1 MFNKIIVILILILMI
16 VSTIAPAFAFAKGQ
30 MEPEGR
36 MFSQPSIETMGKE
49 PVTTGSAK
57 DYSQKKEV
65 VLDDI
70 LRVYPDTLDDPE
82 AVVVGY
88 KLTAVDMP
96 VTFPFYVLVDEE
108 KDTYSAT
115 ELGLS
120 PILWCGDKRKPTTTQ
135 PEISILYD
143 NAHNLCASLDNGH
156 NISYRYA
163 IMNQHCPRYRPGVD
177 RENNH
182 VQKLQA

>member
-16 VSTIAPAFAFAKGQ
+16 VSTLAPAFAFAKGQ
-30 MEPEGR
+30 MEPAGR
-36 MFSQPSIETMGKE
+36 MFSQPFIETMGKE
-49 PVTTGSAK
+49 PVTTGSVK

-70 LRVYPDTLDDPE
+70 HDPE

-88 KLTAVDMP
+88 KLSAIDMP

-120 PILWCGDKRKPTTTQ
+120 PILWCGDEYVTKAWVGTG
-135 PEISILYD
+135 
-143 NAHNLCASLDNGH
+143 ALDN
-156 NISYRYA
+156 ILRSK
-163 IMNQHCPRYRPGVD
+163 
-177 RENNH
+177 
-182 VQKLQA
+182 QKMYFSTIKGMRFIIRA

>member
-36 MFSQPSIETMGKE
+36 MFSQSFVETMEKE
-49 PVTTGSAK
+49 PVTTSSVK

-120 PILWCGDKRKPTTTQ
+120 PILWCGDEYVTKAWVGTG
-135 PEISILYD
+135 
-143 NAHNLCASLDNGH
+143 ALDN
-156 NISYRYA
+156 ILRSK
-163 IMNQHCPRYRPGVD
+163 
-177 RENNH
+177 
-182 VQKLQA
+182 QKMYFSTIKGMRFIVRA

>member
-1 MFNKIIVILILILMI
+1 MVNKIIIVVMLIIMI
-16 VSTIAPAFAFAKGQ
+16 VSTLAPVFAFAKGQ

-36 MFSQPSIETMGKE
+36 MFSQPFVETIENE

-120 PILWCGDKRKPTTTQ
+120 PILWCGDEYVRKAWVGT
-135 PEISILYD
+135 E
-143 NAHNLCASLDNGH
+143 ALDNILRSKQKMYFSTIKGMRF
-156 NISYRYA
+156 I
-163 IMNQHCPRYRPGVD
+163 
-177 RENNH
+177 
-182 VQKLQA
+182 VQA

>member
-16 VSTIAPAFAFAKGQ
+16 VSTLAPAFAFAKGQ

-36 MFSQPSIETMGKE
+36 MFLQPFVETIENE

-82 AVVVGY
+82 TVVVGY

-120 PILWCGDKRKPTTTQ
+120 PILWCGDEYVTKAWVGTG
-135 PEISILYD
+135 
-143 NAHNLCASLDNGH
+143 ALDN
-156 NISYRYA
+156 ILRSKQKMYFSTIKEMRF
-163 IMNQHCPRYRPGVD
+163 I
-177 RENNH
+177 
-182 VQKLQA
+182 VQA

>member
-1 MFNKIIVILILILMI
+1 MINKVVIVVMLIIMI
-16 VSTIAPAFAFAKGQ
+16 VSTLALAFAFAKGQ

-36 MFSQPSIETMGKE
+36 MFSQPSIETMKKE
-49 PVTTGSAK
+49 PVTTGSVK

-120 PILWCGDKRKPTTTQ
+120 PILWCGDEYVTKAWVGTG
-135 PEISILYD
+135 
-143 NAHNLCASLDNGH
+143 ALDNILRSKQKMYFSTIKGMRF
-156 NISYRYA
+156 I
-163 IMNQHCPRYRPGVD
+163 
-177 RENNH
+177 
-182 VQKLQA
+182 VQA

>member
-1 MFNKIIVILILILMI
+1 MVNKIIIVVMVIVMI
-16 VSTIAPAFAFAKGQ
+16 VSTLAPAFAFAKGQ

-36 MFSQPSIETMGKE
+36 MFSQPSIETMENE
-49 PVTTGSAK
+49 PVTTSSVK
-57 DYSQKKEV
+57 DYSQKKQV

-120 PILWCGDKRKPTTTQ
+120 PILWCGDEYVTKAWVGT
-135 PEISILYD
+135 E
-143 NAHNLCASLDNGH
+143 ALDNILRSKQKMYFSTIKGMRF
-156 NISYRYA
+156 I
-163 IMNQHCPRYRPGVD
+163 
-177 RENNH
+177 
-182 VQKLQA
+182 VQA

>member
-1 MFNKIIVILILILMI
+1 MLNKIIIGVMLLIMI
-16 VSTIAPAFAFAKGQ
+16 VSALAPAFAFAKGQ

-36 MFSQPSIETMGKE
+36 MFSQPFVETIENE

-108 KDTYSAT
+108 KDTYNAT

-120 PILWCGDKRKPTTTQ
+120 PILWCGDEYVTKAWVGTG
-135 PEISILYD
+135 
-143 NAHNLCASLDNGH
+143 ALDN
-156 NISYRYA
+156 ILRSKQKMYFSTIKEMRF
-163 IMNQHCPRYRPGVD
+163 I
-177 RENNH
+177 
-182 VQKLQA
+182 VQA

>member
-16 VSTIAPAFAFAKGQ
+16 VSTLAPAFAFAKGQ

-36 MFSQPSIETMGKE
+36 MFLQPFVETMEKE
-49 PVTTGSAK
+49 PVATSSVK

-120 PILWCGDKRKPTTTQ
+120 PILWCGDEYVTKAWVGT
-135 PEISILYD
+135 E
-143 NAHNLCASLDNGH
+143 ALDN
-156 NISYRYA
+156 ILRSK
-163 IMNQHCPRYRPGVD
+163 
-177 RENNH
+177 
-182 VQKLQA
+182 QKMYFSTIKGMRFIVRA

>member
-16 VSTIAPAFAFAKGQ
+16 VSTIAPAFAFAKGA

-36 MFSQPSIETMGKE
+36 MFSQSFIETIENE
-49 PVTTGSAK
+49 PVTTGSVK

-120 PILWCGDKRKPTTTQ
+120 PILWCGDEYVTKAWVGT
-135 PEISILYD
+135 E
-143 NAHNLCASLDNGH
+143 ALDNILRSKQKMYFSTIKGMRF
-156 NISYRYA
+156 I
-163 IMNQHCPRYRPGVD
+163 
-177 RENNH
+177 
-182 VQKLQA
+182 VQA

>member
-16 VSTIAPAFAFAKGQ
+16 VSTLAPAFAFAKGQ

-36 MFSQPSIETMGKE
+36 MFLQPFVETTEKE
-49 PVTTGSAK
+49 PVTTSSVK

-120 PILWCGDKRKPTTTQ
+120 PILWCGDEYVTKAWVGT
-135 PEISILYD
+135 E
-143 NAHNLCASLDNGH
+143 ALDN
-156 NISYRYA
+156 ILRSK
-163 IMNQHCPRYRPGVD
+163 
-177 RENNH
+177 
-182 VQKLQA
+182 QKMYFSTIKGMRFIVRA

>member
-16 VSTIAPAFAFAKGQ
+16 VSTLAPVFAFAKGQ

-36 MFSQPSIETMGKE
+36 MFSQPFVETIENE

-70 LRVYPDTLDDPE
+70 LCVYPDTLDDPE

-120 PILWCGDKRKPTTTQ
+120 PILWCGDEYVTKAWVGTG
-135 PEISILYD
+135 
-143 NAHNLCASLDNGH
+143 ALDN
-156 NISYRYA
+156 ILRSKQKMYFSTIKEMRF
-163 IMNQHCPRYRPGVD
+163 I
-177 RENNH
+177 
-182 VQKLQA
+182 VQA